1 MSRRKTTREKT
12 KLNNR
17 LVEVDSV
24 EGEVVGNLA
33 QKDDR
38 RVVKGTFFSDPLPPP
53 DGFNK
58 YPAEVQKAIVEDAR
72 TQMEHRHNIEN
83 KVVDSDSFVVRVGS
97 IGTLIMYLLCITS
110 AVYLLSTNKTLEG
123 FVIGAAV
130 GLAKSLVLFRS
141 INNKSKETPASSNN
155 KGDK

>member
-17 LVEVDSV
+17 PVEVDSV

-38 RVVKGTFFSDPLPPP
+38 RVVKGTFFSGPLPPP
-53 DGFNK
+53 DEFNK
-58 YPAEVQKAIVEDAR
+58 YPAEDAR

-97 IGTLIMYLLCITS
+97 IGTLIMYLLCIAS

>member
-17 LVEVDSV
+17 PVEVDSV

-38 RVVKGTFFSDPLPPP
+38 RVVKGTFFSGPLPPP
-53 DGFNK
+53 DEFNK

-97 IGTLIMYLLCITS
+97 IGTLIMYLLYVLPVQYTYS
-110 AVYLLSTNKTLEG
+110 QQTKRLRV
-123 FVIGAAV
+123 FIGAAV
-130 GLAKSLVLFRS
+130 GLAKFLVLFRS

>member
-1 MSRRKTTREKT
+1 M
-12 KLNNR
+12 
-17 LVEVDSV
+17 
-24 EGEVVGNLA
+24 
-33 QKDDR
+33 
-38 RVVKGTFFSDPLPPP
+38 
-53 DGFNK
+53 
-58 YPAEVQKAIVEDAR
+58 EDAR

-97 IGTLIMYLLCITS
+97 IGTLIMYLLCIAS